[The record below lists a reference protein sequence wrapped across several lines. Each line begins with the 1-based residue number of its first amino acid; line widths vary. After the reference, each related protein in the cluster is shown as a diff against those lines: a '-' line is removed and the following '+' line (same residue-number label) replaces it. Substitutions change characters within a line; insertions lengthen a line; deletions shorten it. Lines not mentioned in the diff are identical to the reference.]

1 MESEKYII
9 YKNYMVLI
17 IGSHANRKSETFK
30 SIGDALNGEKKIGG
44 NVMQIFLGSNVKT
57 TLSEKMVL
65 EKDEIKEIRK
75 IMKKNKIKL
84 VIHGILTLN
93 FCSPI
98 SARYKWNIDNLVY
111 DLELN
116 EKIGGLG
123 VVIHMGT
130 YKTFKF
136 VLTYEEGI
144 KNYIKNLVETIKRTK
159 TLKSKIILETSCNQ
173 KNKVGGTLEKFA
185 KLYKKVPKK
194 YKDRI
199 GICVD
204 TAHIFS
210 AGYEI
215 HTIEGMREYWEK
227 FDKLIGIKNCT
238 LIHLN
243 DSRAQLCSCVDRHE
257 TLGVGEIFSEDKA
270 SLKYLVNLAKKH
282 SIPMVLETREKY
294 FKDEIKLVKSL
305 ALKGGGSKKDIKPE
319 IIDIFERMYDY
330 LQTSTDNKSR
340 FKGLTYR
347 KAINSLK
354 NTKKKIYNGNDVK
367 DLPGFGKSMIEKVNE
382 IAETGKLKELNLLNK
397 DPNTQIKK
405 EFQTIMGVGPKI
417 ANKWVNQLKLRSIKD
432 LKKAIQNGKV
442 KSNPLLTLGIKYAKN
457 LQTRI
462 PRKELEKFQKKIEF
476 YLKNEKMGIRTKLLG
491 SYRLGK
497 KNSGDIDLIVYKDKI
512 DDKKKLIEE
521 AIKALKDITVF
532 IISEGK
538 SKVMMLVKMPEDE
551 KEFKPHKVRHLDLI
565 FIEKGELPW
574 WELYFGSDVNFS
586 RKIREYA
593 SKEGYKLNEYGI
605 FNKKI
610 GKRLDFNPKKEEE
623 IFKFLGLK
631 YIKPK
636 DRATTSDLK
645 KI

>member
-1 MESEKYII
+1 
-9 YKNYMVLI
+9 MVLI

-116 EKIGGLG
+116 EKLGGLG

-136 VLTYEEGI
+136 DLTYEEGI
-144 KNYIKNLVETIKRTK
+144 KNYIKNLIETIKRTK

-215 HTIEGMREYWEK
+215 HTVKGMKEYWEK

-243 DSRAQLCSCVDRHE
+243 DSRAQLCSCIDRHE

-270 SLKYLVNLAKKH
+270 SLKILVNLAKKH

-305 ALKGGGSKKDIKPE
+305 ALKGGGYKKDIKPT
-319 IIDIFERMYDY
+319 ILDIFERMYDY

-340 FKGLTYR
+340 FKGLAYR

-382 IAETGKLKELNLLNK
+382 ISETGKLKELNLLNK

-462 PRKELEKFQKKIEF
+462 PRKELETGAGCGTECLTKIEDLGAF
-476 YLKNEKMGIRTKLLG
+476 YHSFDEKVRERMRICIDTCHVFSAGYDLRNEECSREFVELVGKHIGWENIALIHLNDSKCLVGSCKDRHENLLKGHISKECSSGLEFFVKFCYEKRIPIVMETPVLEGVDSRKEEMELLN
-491 SYRLGK
+491 SWVGK
-497 KNSGDIDLIVYKDKI
+497 K
-512 DDKKKLIEE
+512 
-521 AIKALKDITVF
+521 
-532 IISEGK
+532 
-538 SKVMMLVKMPEDE
+538 
-551 KEFKPHKVRHLDLI
+551 
-565 FIEKGELPW
+565 
-574 WELYFGSDVNFS
+574 
-586 RKIREYA
+586 
-593 SKEGYKLNEYGI
+593 
-605 FNKKI
+605 
-610 GKRLDFNPKKEEE
+610 
-623 IFKFLGLK
+623 
-631 YIKPK
+631 
-636 DRATTSDLK
+636 
-645 KI
+645 